1 MHPHRRSGYMTLNVW
16 HHNISLCSLCC
27 CYLTVAAL
35 SSMLAQS
42 SVRPARLSCPTP
54 SRVAFNSNVK
64 VSLRP
69 VVEQRALV
77 VVDAQNSLRRQRVA
91 ERNRAY
97 NKHYTELIKSSS
109 RATMKSY
116 ETLKQKAS
124 SLEAESDL
132 ASADQ
137 LLHKAF
143 SNIDKAV
150 IKGVIHKNTGARR
163 KSRLSR
169 ARQGVL
175 IAANLYTPE

>member
-1 MHPHRRSGYMTLNVW
+1 M
-16 HHNISLCSLCC
+16 
-27 CYLTVAAL
+27 
-35 SSMLAQS
+35 
-42 SVRPARLSCPTP
+42 
-54 SRVAFNSNVK
+54 
-64 VSLRP
+64 
-69 VVEQRALV
+69 
-77 VVDAQNSLRRQRVA
+77 RRQRVI
-91 ERNRAY
+91 ERNTAY

-116 ETLKQKAS
+116 EALKQKAD

-132 ASADQ
+132 ATADQ

-150 IKGVIHKNTGARR
+150 IKGIMHKNTGARR

-175 IAANLYTPE
+175 IAAKLYTPE